1 VGSPRASGK
10 AVCLGGGRPRLRR
23 ERALC
28 KFNDGKK
35 RLEVP
40 GGCAAE
46 CKTRHDGPMSWLRQ
60 QRTLQSVVEDA
71 ERRDLFGGKAEC
83 WSWRELM
90 VGTIPRPVRKGSW
103 G

>member
-1 VGSPRASGK
+1 VVKGLRARPVK
-10 AVCLGGGRPRLRR
+10 PFGGGRRGCGGRGPYANAMMGRS
-23 ERALC
+23 
-28 KFNDGKK
+28 G
-35 RLEVP
+35 LEVP

-60 QRTLQSVVEDA
+60 QRTLKSVVEDA